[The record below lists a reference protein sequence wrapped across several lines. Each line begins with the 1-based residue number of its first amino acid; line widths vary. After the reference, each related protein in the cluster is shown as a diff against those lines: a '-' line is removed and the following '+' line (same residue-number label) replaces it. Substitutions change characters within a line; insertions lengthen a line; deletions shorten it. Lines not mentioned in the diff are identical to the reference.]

1 MAGIA
6 ASLQRMMRGV
16 TDENHITTADGI
28 RLFFRKLGSGPP
40 VLIPN
45 GIIYL
50 DDFSA
55 LAADRT
61 LIAYDPRNRGRS
73 EHTNDGD
80 IHRDV
85 EDLEAVRRHFGIDR
99 IDLIGHSYVGL
110 MVALYGMRYPAH
122 VHRIVQI
129 GPMQPVA
136 GRQYPAHLTFDDG
149 TMARV
154 FGKLAQLQRDED
166 EVEMCRKAWAVLG
179 ALYVTDPADAPKID
193 WGRCELPNERSFLRY
208 WTEKILPSIQ
218 SLQLAELAS
227 NAKIPVLTIHGAK
240 DRNAAY
246 GGGRE
251 WALMLPDARLL
262 TIAGA
267 AHAPWI
273 EAPEKVFGAVRT
285 FLDGQ
290 WPDGSEKVESL
301 DPVAVT
307 A

>member
-50 DDFSA
+50 DDFRA

-179 ALYVTDPADAPKID
+179 ALYVTDPADAPKI
-193 WGRCELPNERSFLRY
+193 
-208 WTEKILPSIQ
+208 LPSIQ

-290 WPDGSEKVESL
+290 WPEGSEKVESL